1 VANEE
6 LTVGNYKLVNCL
18 ASGQHSQ
25 VWEVTD
31 GSPRRLAMKLLLPQ
45 SLKEPE
51 LVSTLKH
58 EFKTGS
64 TFEHPN
70 IIKYYEISTKKTHAY
85 FTMELF
91 SAPNLKQ
98 QIHNDL
104 TGVHIRLKR
113 LIELTALALEH
124 VHSKGWLHRDVK
136 PDNILM
142 NKSSEVRIVDFSLA
156 SRAAGALSKMLG
168 RKSGVVQGT
177 RTYMSPEQIQGK
189 PLSVQADIYALGI
202 TLFECL
208 TGEPP
213 FKGSTPK
220 DLLLKHIGE
229 PCPAP
234 SEFNTNVTPEMDQ
247 VVLKMLAKKPENR
260 QKSLNEFMAE
270 FRNVTVFKEEVKEQ
284 RELSEKE
291 LAEQELKASLGEK
304 LDSRMDALRTK
315 LGTNAPSAGQG
326 TKPPEKKPAP
336 KKAPAQPPMPQPPA
350 PYPPPGAMPMPQYP
364 GMPMPQYPGMPYGAM
379 PPGMPGA
386 PMPYPPGAMPY
397 GQQPYMMPPGMPP
410 QYGQPMPPQM
420 MPPQYPPGAAPPQ
433 APPGAIPPPP
443 AGAGGQPAPATPASA
458 GAPPA
463 GPPATPPAEAARPAD
478 TVPQSPVPLPRT
490 PVPPKEKE
498 KKPSSAAGKEKEKS
512 GFSIADLPGFDDL
525 PSA

>member
-1 VANEE
+1 MANEE

-31 GSPRRLAMKLLLPQ
+31 GSPRRIAMKLLLPEA
-45 SLKEPE
+45 LKEAE

-64 TFEHPN
+64 TFDHPN

-98 QIHNDL
+98 QIHNDV
-104 TGVHIRLKR
+104 TGVQIRLKR
-113 LIELTALALEH
+113 LIELTAMALEH

-142 NKSSEVRIVDFSLA
+142 NKSSEVRLVDFSLA
-156 SRAAGALSKMLG
+156 EKAAGAFSKMLG
-168 RKSGVVQGT
+168 RKTGLVQGT

-229 PCPAP
+229 PAPAP
-234 SEFNTNVTPEMDQ
+234 SEFNSNVTPEMDQ
-247 VVLKMLAKKPENR
+247 IVLKMLAKKPENR
-260 QKSLNEFMAE
+260 QKSMNEFMAE
-270 FRNVTVFKEEVKEQ
+270 FRNVSIFKEEVKEKH
-284 RELSEKE
+284 ELTEKE

-315 LGTNAPSAGQG
+315 LGTNAPPTAGQG
-326 TKPPEKKPAP
+326 TKPPEKKAVS
-336 KKAPAQPPMPQPPA
+336 KKAPAAQPQMPQPAA
-350 PYPPPGAMPMPQYP
+350 PYPPPGAMPGMPMPQYP

-379 PPGMPGA
+379 PPGMPGG
-386 PMPYPPGAMPY
+386 PLPYPPGAVAY
-397 GQQPYMMPPGMPP
+397 GQQPYMMPPGMP
-410 QYGQPMPPQM
+410 QYGQPMPPQT
-420 MPPQYPPGAAPPQ
+420 MPPQVPPGIAPTVTPAPAMVPPGATAGQAAPVPPAAPSVATAPVPAP
-433 APPGAIPPPP
+433 APPGASP
-443 AGAGGQPAPATPASA
+443 AATPLPRS
-458 GAPPA
+458 PA
-463 GPPATPPAEAARPAD
+463 
-478 TVPQSPVPLPRT
+478 PLPRT
-490 PVPPKEKE
+490 PVPPKETA
-498 KKPSSAAGKEKEKS
+498 PAAGKEEK